1 MFSFPHL
8 LSPSMCQQARFN
20 VVLGIKP
27 RAWAHLASTPPTEL
41 QPQRI
46 SLELG
51 VGETGLSHY
60 GDQAGLEHTEIILLP
75 APKRWD

>member
-1 MFSFPHL
+1 
-8 LSPSMCQQARFN
+8 MCQQARFN

-75 APKRWD
+75 APKRWGYTINCTHL